1 VRVLTLNA
9 GSSSL
14 KASLIDAGRTIATA
28 NVPAEGT
35 DDRSVVAAA
44 IDATGALTAGVDAI
58 GHRVVH
64 GGEDLVAPTR
74 IDDEV
79 IERIQAVSALAPL
92 HNDPALTTIQSARS
106 LIPDRPHVACFD
118 TAFHARL
125 PEVARRY
132 AVPEQWRTKWGIRR
146 FGFHGLSV
154 EWSVRRAQDLL
165 GSSAPQFALVV
176 AHLGSGCSVTASADG
191 ESVWTSM
198 GFTPLDGLM
207 MRTRSGAID
216 PGIIIHLLRR
226 GDLSVDGLAD
236 ALEHRSGLVAVGGH
250 AGDVR
255 ELQAAADE
263 GDERAALALDLFA
276 ASAAAAIAS
285 AATQLERLD
294 AVVFTGGVGEHAG
307 AVRASIVKRLG
318 VLGVPEISAQETDDD
333 RVIDPGPP
341 AVLRVQAREDLVIA
355 EAVTTLVRLDDA
367 PLRPGA
373 SGALRSC

>member
-1 VRVLTLNA
+1 MRVLTLNA

-14 KASLIDAGRTIATA
+14 KASLIDDGRAIATA
-28 NVPAEGT
+28 NVPVDGAPN
-35 DDRSVVAAA
+35 RSVVAAA
-44 IDATGALTAGVDAI
+44 IDATGATTTGMDAI

-92 HNDPALTTIQSARS
+92 HNVPALTTIQSARS

-132 AVPEQWRTKWGIRR
+132 AVPEQWRTDWGIRR

-165 GSSAPQFALVV
+165 GRSALEPALVV
-176 AHLGSGCSVTASADG
+176 AHLGSGCSVTATAGGD
-191 ESVWTSM
+191 SVWTSM

-236 ALEHRSGLVAVGGH
+236 ALEHGSGLVAVGGH
-250 AGDVR
+250 GGDVR
-255 ELQAAADE
+255 ELQADADA
-263 GDERAALALDLFA
+263 GDESAALALDLFA

-285 AATQLERLD
+285 AATRLERLD

-307 AVRASIVKRLG
+307 ALRATIVSRLG
-318 VLGVPEISAQETDDD
+318 VLGIPAISAQETGDD
-333 RVIDPGPP
+333 RVIHPGPP

-355 EAVTTLVRLDDA
+355 EAVATLATIDA
-367 PLRPGA
+367 GRGGLAPP
-373 SGALRSC
+373 RSP

>member
-14 KASLIDAGRTIATA
+14 KASLIDDGRTIAAA
-28 NVPAEGT
+28 NVPADDT
-35 DDRSVVAAA
+35 HDRSVVSAA
-44 IDATGALTAGVDAI
+44 IEATGATTRAVDAI

-79 IERIQAVSALAPL
+79 MERIQAVSALAPL
-92 HNDPALTTIQSARS
+92 HNVPALTTIESALS

-125 PEVARRY
+125 PEAAQRY
-132 AVPEQWRTKWGIRR
+132 AVPEQWRTEWGIRR

-165 GSSAPQFALVV
+165 GRSARELALVV
-176 AHLGSGCSVTASADG
+176 AHLGSGCSVTATARG
-191 ESVWTSM
+191 ESMWTSM

-236 ALEHRSGLVAVGGH
+236 ALEHRSGLGAVGGH
-250 AGDVR
+250 GGDVR
-255 ELQAAADE
+255 ELQAQADD
-263 GDERAALALDLFA
+263 GDERAALALDMFA
-276 ASAAAAIAS
+276 AIAAAAIAS
-285 AATQLERLD
+285 AATRLERLD

-307 AVRASIVKRLG
+307 ALRAAIVSRLR
-318 VLGVPEISAQETDDD
+318 VLGVPEISAQETGDD
-333 RVIDPGPP
+333 RVLDPGPP
-341 AVLRVQAREDLVIA
+341 AVLRVEAREDLVIA
-355 EAVTTLVRLDDA
+355 EAVATLVKLEDA
-367 PLRPGA
+367 PLRTGT
-373 SGALRSC
+373 SGAPRR

>member
-14 KASLIDAGRTIATA
+14 KASLIDDGRSIATA
-28 NVPAEGT
+28 NVPADGT
-35 DDRSVVAAA
+35 HDRSVVAA
-44 IDATGALTAGVDAI
+44 IDATGAMTRAVDAI

-74 IDDEV
+74 IDDAV

-92 HNDPALTTIQSARS
+92 HNVPALTTIQSARS

-118 TAFHARL
+118 TAFHSRL
-125 PEVARRY
+125 PEVAQRY
-132 AVPEQWRTKWGIRR
+132 AVPEQWRTEWGIRR

-154 EWSVRRAQDLL
+154 EWSVQRAQDLL
-165 GSSAPQFALVV
+165 GRSGRELALVV
-176 AHLGSGCSVTASADG
+176 AHLGSGCSVTATAGG

-198 GFTPLDGLM
+198 GFTPLDGLV

-226 GDLSVDGLAD
+226 GDLSVDELSD
-236 ALEHRSGLVAVGGH
+236 ALEHGSGLVAVGGRG
-250 AGDVR
+250 GDVR

-276 ASAAAAIAS
+276 ASAAGAIAS
-285 AATQLERLD
+285 GATRLERLD
-294 AVVFTGGVGEHAG
+294 AVVFTGGIGEHAG
-307 AVRASIVKRLG
+307 ALRASIVRRLRA
-318 VLGVPEISAQETDDD
+318 LGIPAINAQETGDD
-333 RVIDPGPP
+333 RVIDAGPP
-341 AVLRVQAREDLVIA
+341 AVLRVEAREDLVIA
-355 EAVTTLVRLDDA
+355 EAVARLVRFDAA
-367 PLRPGA
+367 PLRPEVEA
-373 SGALRSC
+373 R

>member
-1 VRVLTLNA
+1 MRVLTLNA

-14 KASLIDAGRTIATA
+14 KASLIDDGRSIATA
-28 NVPAEGT
+28 NVPVDGEH
-35 DDRSVVAAA
+35 DRSVVAAA
-44 IDATGALTAGVDAI
+44 IDATGATATGVDAI

-79 IERIQAVSALAPL
+79 IERIQGVSALAPL
-92 HNDPALTTIQSARS
+92 HNVPALTTIQSARS

-165 GSSAPQFALVV
+165 GRSARELALVV
-176 AHLGSGCSVTASADG
+176 AHLGSGCSVTATADG

-216 PGIIIHLLRR
+216 PGIIIHVLRR

-236 ALEHRSGLVAVGGH
+236 ALEHESGLVAVGGH
-250 AGDVR
+250 GGDVR
-255 ELQAAADE
+255 ELQAASDE

-285 AATQLERLD
+285 AATRLERLD
-294 AVVFTGGVGEHAG
+294 AMVFTGGIGEYAG
-307 AVRASIVKRLG
+307 ALRATIVSRLG
-318 VLGVPEISAQETDDD
+318 VLGVPAISARETGED

-341 AVLRVQAREDLVIA
+341 AVLRVEAREDLVIA
-355 EAVTTLVRLDDA
+355 EAVATLVPR
-367 PLRPGA
+367 G
-373 SGALRSC
+373 S

>member
-1 VRVLTLNA
+1 MRVLTLNA

-14 KASLIDAGRTIATA
+14 KASLIDDGRTVATA
-28 NVPAEGT
+28 NVPSDGT
-35 DDRSVVAAA
+35 HDGSVVAAA
-44 IDATGALTAGVDAI
+44 IDATGATGIGVDAI

-64 GGEDLVAPTR
+64 GGDDLVAPAR

-79 IERIQAVSALAPL
+79 IERIRALSALAPL
-92 HNDPALTTIQSARS
+92 HNDPALATIRSARS

-132 AVPEQWRTKWGIRR
+132 PVPEQWRTRWGIRR

-165 GSSAPQFALVV
+165 GRAARGLDLVV
-176 AHLGSGCSVTASADG
+176 AHLGSGCSVTATAGG
-191 ESVWTSM
+191 ESAWTSM

-226 GDLSVDGLAD
+226 GDLSLDGLAD

-250 AGDVR
+250 GGDVR
-255 ELQAAADE
+255 ELQEAADE

-276 ASAAAAIAS
+276 ASAAGAIAF
-285 AATQLERLD
+285 AATRLERLD
-294 AVVFTGGVGEHAG
+294 AVVFTGGIGEHAG
-307 AVRASIVKRLG
+307 PVRATIARRLAI
-318 VLGVPEISAQETDDD
+318 LGIPTISDQESRDD
-333 RVIDPGPP
+333 RVIHPGPP
-341 AVLRVQAREDLVIA
+341 AVLRVEAREDLVIA
-355 EAVTTLVRLDDA
+355 EAVAALVRADDA
-367 PLRPGA
+367 PLR
-373 SGALRSC
+373 SGPR